1 MRMLSQF
8 YENIAFHF
16 TVILLSNNP
25 NFSVIY
31 TSKDIDKDIWS
42 RINKIKAPR
51 FDVLQSTM
59 LSITFWILRKFL
71 VQVWY
76 PTSKTGIFFVRIMIN
91 FMYK

>member
-16 TVILLSNNP
+16 TVILNSK
-25 NFSVIY
+25 FSVIY

-42 RINKIKAPR
+42 RMNKIKATR
-51 FDVLQSTM
+51 FDLLQSTM
-59 LSITFWILRKFL
+59 LPIIFWKFL

-76 PTSKTGIFFVRIMIN
+76 PTSKTDIFLYVVW
-91 FMYK
+91 

>member
-42 RINKIKAPR
+42 RINKIKATR

-59 LSITFWILRKFL
+59 LSIIFWKFL

-76 PTSKTGIFFVRIMIN
+76 PASKTDIFLYVVW
-91 FMYK
+91 

>member
-8 YENIAFHF
+8 YENITFHF

-42 RINKIKAPR
+42 HINKIKATR

-59 LSITFWILRKFL
+59 LSIIFWKFL
-71 VQVWY
+71 VQVWH
-76 PTSKTGIFFVRIMIN
+76 PTSKTDIFLYVVW
-91 FMYK
+91 

>member
-8 YENIAFHF
+8 YENIAFHY
-16 TVILLSNNP
+16 TLLLFSNNP
-25 NFSVIY
+25 NFIVIY

-42 RINKIKAPR
+42 RINKIKATR

-59 LSITFWILRKFL
+59 LSIIFWNFL

-76 PTSKTGIFFVRIMIN
+76 PTSKTDIFLYVVW
-91 FMYK
+91 

>member
-8 YENIAFHF
+8 YENITFHF

-25 NFSVIY
+25 SFSVIY

-42 RINKIKAPR
+42 RINKIKATR

-59 LSITFWILRKFL
+59 LSIIFWKFL

-76 PTSKTGIFFVRIMIN
+76 PTSKTDIFLYVVW
-91 FMYK
+91 

>member
-42 RINKIKAPR
+42 CINKIKATR

-59 LSITFWILRKFL
+59 LSIIFWKFL

-76 PTSKTGIFFVRIMIN
+76 PTSKTDIFLYVVW
-91 FMYK
+91 

>member
-16 TVILLSNNP
+16 TVILLFNNP

-42 RINKIKAPR
+42 RINKIKTTR
-51 FDVLQSTM
+51 FDLSQSTM
-59 LSITFWILRKFL
+59 LSIIFWILRKFL

-76 PTSKTGIFFVRIMIN
+76 PTSKADIFLYVVW
-91 FMYK
+91 

>member
-8 YENIAFHF
+8 YENNAFHF
-16 TVILLSNNP
+16 TVILLPNNP

-42 RINKIKAPR
+42 RINKIKTTR
-51 FDVLQSTM
+51 FDLSQSTM
-59 LSITFWILRKFL
+59 LSIIFWILRKFL

-76 PTSKTGIFFVRIMIN
+76 PTSKADIFLYVVW
-91 FMYK
+91 

>member
-8 YENIAFHF
+8 YENIAFYF
-16 TVILLSNNP
+16 TIILLSNNP

-42 RINKIKAPR
+42 RINKIKTTR
-51 FDVLQSTM
+51 FDLSQSTM
-59 LSITFWILRKFL
+59 LSIIFWILRKFL

-76 PTSKTGIFFVRIMIN
+76 PTSKTDIFLYVVW
-91 FMYK
+91 

>member
-42 RINKIKAPR
+42 RINKIKTTR
-51 FDVLQSTM
+51 FDLSQSTM
-59 LSITFWILRKFL
+59 LSIIFWILRKFL

-76 PTSKTGIFFVRIMIN
+76 PTSKTDIFLYVVW
-91 FMYK
+91 

>member
-16 TVILLSNNP
+16 TVILLSSNP

-59 LSITFWILRKFL
+59 LSIIFWILRKFL

-76 PTSKTGIFFVRIMIN
+76 PTSKTGIFFVYIMIN
-91 FMYK
+91 FMFK

>member
-8 YENIAFHF
+8 FENITFHF

-42 RINKIKAPR
+42 RINKIKTTR
-51 FDVLQSTM
+51 FDLSQSTM
-59 LSITFWILRKFL
+59 LSIIFWILRKFL

-76 PTSKTGIFFVRIMIN
+76 PTSKADIFCM
-91 FMYK
+91 

>member
-31 TSKDIDKDIWS
+31 TSKDIDKDI
-42 RINKIKAPR
+42 
-51 FDVLQSTM
+51 
-59 LSITFWILRKFL
+59 
-71 VQVWY
+71 
-76 PTSKTGIFFVRIMIN
+76 
-91 FMYK
+91 

>member
-8 YENIAFHF
+8 FENITFHF

-42 RINKIKAPR
+42 RINKIKATR

-59 LSITFWILRKFL
+59 LSIIFWKFL
-71 VQVWY
+71 VQVWC
-76 PTSKTGIFFVRIMIN
+76 PTSKTDIFLYVVW
-91 FMYK
+91 

>member
-42 RINKIKAPR
+42 RINKIKATR

-59 LSITFWILRKFL
+59 LSIIFWNFL

-76 PTSKTGIFFVRIMIN
+76 PTSKTDIFLYVVW
-91 FMYK
+91 

>member
-42 RINKIKAPR
+42 RINKIKATR

-59 LSITFWILRKFL
+59 LSIIFWILSKFL
-71 VQVWY
+71 VQVWC
-76 PTSKTGIFFVRIMIN
+76 PTSKTDIFLYVVW
-91 FMYK
+91 

>member
-8 YENIAFHF
+8 FENITFHF

-42 RINKIKAPR
+42 RINKIKATR

-59 LSITFWILRKFL
+59 LSIIFWKFL

-76 PTSKTGIFFVRIMIN
+76 PTSKTDIFLYVVW
-91 FMYK
+91 